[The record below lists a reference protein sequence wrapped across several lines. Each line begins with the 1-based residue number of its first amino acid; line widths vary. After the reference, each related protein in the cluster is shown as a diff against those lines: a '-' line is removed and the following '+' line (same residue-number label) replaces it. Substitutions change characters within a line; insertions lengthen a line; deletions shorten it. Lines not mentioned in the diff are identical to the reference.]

1 MGRYL
6 GPICRLCRTEKRKL
20 MLKGERCNS
29 AKCPIAKKKE
39 APGKAAKART
49 GKMSDY
55 GMQLREKQKLKK
67 IYGMLEKQF
76 KLTFDEANR
85 RKGKTGENLIVL
97 LESRLDNIVYRLRFA
112 SSRSQARQLVTHG
125 HILVNGKKTTI
136 PSLRV
141 KASDVIEIK
150 ESSKG
155 SEVIKNSLQEFTKSG
170 IMPWLEL
177 DPDAMKGTVKAL
189 PLRSEVTDLA
199 DINEQLVVELYS
211 R

>member
-6 GPICRLCRTEKRKL
+6 GPTCRLCRTEKRKL
-20 MLKGERCNS
+20 MLKGERCCS
-29 AKCPIAKKKE
+29 AKCPITKKKE
-39 APGKAAKART
+39 TPGKAAKSRS
-49 GKMSDY
+49 GKLSDY
-55 GMQLREKQKLKK
+55 GQQLREKQKLKK

-76 KLTFDEANR
+76 KLTFDKANKM
-85 RKGKTGENLIVL
+85 KGKPGENLITL

-112 SSRSQARQLVTHG
+112 ASRNQARQLVNHG

-136 PSLRV
+136 PSYLVSANDTIEV
-141 KASDVIEIK
+141 KEASKNLTAVK
-150 ESSKG
+150 ESLK
-155 SEVIKNSLQEFTKSG
+155 EFTKSG
-170 IMPWLEL
+170 VFPWLEV
-177 DPDAMKGTVKAL
+177 DSDNVKGVVKAL